1 MKKIDEALLRGLV
14 LGHAK
19 IPVPALYLE
28 TGQVPVRYL
37 LACRRLL
44 YLQTILQRDSDELI
58 HKVYIA
64 QKAAPSPGDF
74 CQLVDKDRQLL
85 DCLFTDE
92 QIASISKYDFK
103 TILKKKAKEEA
114 FRTLMAIKES
124 KSKMDNISYTNT
136 FQTQPYLTS
145 TSRTNSSLLMALRT
159 RTVRGIRS
167 EFGEMYSSKQ
177 CPLQGCSAPDSLP
190 HTLICQV
197 LIAAVPEPSLVQY
210 GDVFSDIVA
219 LQETAV
225 TRFALL
231 LEARERILD
240 SNDTQSP

>member
-1 MKKIDEALLRGLV
+1 
-14 LGHAK
+14 
-19 IPVPALYLE
+19 
-28 TGQVPVRYL
+28 
-37 LACRRLL
+37 
-44 YLQTILQRDSDELI
+44 
-58 HKVYIA
+58 
-64 QKAAPSPGDF
+64 
-74 CQLVDKDRQLL
+74 
-85 DCLFTDE
+85 
-92 QIASISKYDFK
+92 
-103 TILKKKAKEEA
+103 
-114 FRTLMAIKES
+114 
-124 KSKMDNISYTNT
+124 
-136 FQTQPYLTS
+136 
-145 TSRTNSSLLMALRT
+145 MALRT

-240 SNDTQSP
+240 STDTH